1 MKVDI
6 GWLSTAI
13 LFGMLLGKFL
23 GGWFEDFFLV
33 LSLVIITIKIVYTLY
48 MIYTET
54 Y

>member
-13 LFGMLLGKFL
+13 LFGMLLGK
-23 GGWFEDFFLV
+23 WFEDFFLV
-33 LSLVIITIKIVYTLY
+33 LSLVIITIDIVYAFY
-48 MIYTET
+48 MISTET